1 MIPPISSW
9 CLKKQQGST
18 GTLDDGCEAALV
30 GFLFSIA
37 FEYVHR
43 FVMLGHAAVP
53 QMGRIE
59 SIGCHA
65 FLRTMDPEK
74 VTH

>member
-9 CLKKQQGST
+9 CLKKT
-18 GTLDDGCEAALV
+18 GFHWDVWTLDDGCEAALV

-43 FVMLGHAAVP
+43 FVMLGHAAVVKAP
-53 QMGRIE
+53 QIGRIE
-59 SIGCHA
+59 NI
-65 FLRTMDPEK
+65 
-74 VTH
+74 

>member
-1 MIPPISSW
+1 
-9 CLKKQQGST
+9 
-18 GTLDDGCEAALV
+18 LDDGCEAALV

-43 FVMLGHAAVP
+43 FVMLGHAAVVKAP

-59 SIGCHA
+59 NI
-65 FLRTMDPEK
+65 
-74 VTH
+74 